1 MAELHLVKIFAQ
13 KYQSKMIREPS
24 RERKR
29 YHRKFMEAL
38 GKEMR
43 FQKMEDWYNLQLIDL
58 DHHGGK
64 FLIKWYGSINKLV
77 EQTFSEHKWKSWKFK
92 PVPNGFWEDTK
103 NHQKFVEWLGHH
115 LGFKKMED
123 WYKLSGKDV
132 EENGG
137 DGLLSKFGNSP
148 SKLLQNI
155 YPEHFWIAWKFK
167 TVPKG
172 TLNQI
177 SRQEMKRGD

>member
-1 MAELHLVKIFAQ
+1 
-13 KYQSKMIREPS
+13 
-24 RERKR
+24 
-29 YHRKFMEAL
+29 
-38 GKEMR
+38 
-43 FQKMEDWYNLQLIDL
+43 
-58 DHHGGK
+58 
-64 FLIKWYGSINKLV
+64 V

-137 DGLLSKFGNSP
+137 DGLLSKFGISP
-148 SKLLQNI
+148 NYCKIYIQNTFGLLESLKQFLK
-155 YPEHFWIAWKFK
+155 EH
-167 TVPKG
+167 
-172 TLNQI
+172 
-177 SRQEMKRGD
+177 